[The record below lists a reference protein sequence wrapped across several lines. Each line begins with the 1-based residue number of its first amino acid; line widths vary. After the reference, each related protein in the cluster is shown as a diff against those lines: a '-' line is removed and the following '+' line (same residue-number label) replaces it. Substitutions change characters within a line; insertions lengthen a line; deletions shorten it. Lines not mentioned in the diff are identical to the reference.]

1 MSMQL
6 TLYPQ
11 RYEGYSSTFSG
22 GPPLQFLVDGIN
34 FTTINAS
41 ASITN
46 SGTVADI
53 LTAQPP
59 NIVNT
64 WYRARE
70 NAAVSYPSENN
81 GVLVLHSTSAG
92 NYHTVIYQRLDNLT
106 VGQIYTVTV
115 NVASNTSG
123 AGLLT
128 VLNGTTIQGIQ
139 GAGVLYGY
147 NITQVTTTFTAETT
161 QDVFLFTWE
170 DNINNSFSISN
181 ISVTTSVISPT
192 GVYTDLID
200 GQVICDLYEEED
212 IPLTLSIDDFK
223 NVAEQVKSYS
233 KDFNLPATKRNNL
246 IFNNMFEITR
256 TDDGLIFNPYVR
268 TKCVLKQDGFL
279 LFEGYLRMIDIKD
292 KNGEISY
299 NVNLY
304 SEVIALADILKDR
317 TFYNLDLDELE
328 HEYNKTNIKASWG
341 SGLPLVN
348 PLTDPNE
355 FAGAVGATATQ
366 VLKYPFIDWTHQ
378 FIVGGTN
385 DPSTNAT
392 DGNPE
397 LTSLE
402 QAFRPCIQL
411 KYLVNKIFA
420 DAGFAW
426 TSTFFDSADFGNLYM
441 DFNWGANQ
449 TPSDETQGMYIDFPA
464 GIWISNTAWQ
474 NYDLQYVAGFNV
486 VTDFAPDLNWDNLT
500 NAFISLGD
508 NVQYNIH
515 FYATFKNGG
524 TGVDISSRWAHRNSG
539 GTLIQT
545 FNPLTDTMGS
555 FDASVNFGEFSA
567 VLDTGDTLA
576 LELKA
581 SLFQEVIQRMGTGM
595 GSPGGLITAST
606 GGSLRTTASIIKT
619 NRGELGQWDFLKG
632 IMTMFNLVSMADED
646 NKNNILIEPYGDIFI
661 NNTNS
666 GNTSNLTLAARSIQH
681 DWTDKV
687 DVSQMELKPLT
698 DLNKTTHFKFIEDD
712 DDYAFDVF
720 RRSQGG
726 HLYGSR
732 KWNADG
738 FTALDGTKEI
748 IAEPFAATVCM
759 PLSGHLFD
767 FIVPKIYSMN
777 ADGETEGFD
786 NSPRIFYNNGI
797 KDTGASYYIPEQNGL
812 ASENQ
817 TEFLQFSHFSDMP
830 TVSGTR
836 DFVFESHQLP
846 LEVGNPPTDNLFS
859 TYWQSYFNELYRP
872 DTRVMTLKVN
882 LSPADIAG
890 FVFTDTVMIK
900 NRSFRVNKIE
910 YKPNSLAKV
919 EFILIP

>member
-1 MSMQL
+1 MSTQL
-6 TLYPQ
+6 VLYPQ
-11 RYEGYSSTFSG
+11 NHEGYSSSFSTG
-22 GPPLQFLVDGIN
+22 ASSQWIVDGIN
-34 FTTINAS
+34 FNTMNS
-41 ASITN
+41 SSSITN
-46 SGTVADI
+46 SGTLADI

-64 WYRARE
+64 WYRARAD
-70 NAAVSYPSENN
+70 AAVSYPSENN

-92 NYHTVIYQRLDNLT
+92 KYHTVIYQRLDNLT
-106 VGQIYTVTV
+106 IGQIYTVTV

-123 AGLLT
+123 SGIMS
-128 VLNGTTIQGIQ
+128 VINGTTIQGIQ
-139 GAGVLYGY
+139 GAGIIFGY
-147 NITQVTTTFTAETT
+147 NNTQLTTTFTAETT
-161 QDVFLFTWE
+161 QDIFIFTWE
-170 DNINNSFSISN
+170 DNINNSFYISN
-181 ISVTTSVISPT
+181 ISVTTAVVSPS
-192 GVYTDLID
+192 GVYTDLVD

-212 IPLTLSIDDFK
+212 IPLTLSMDEFK

-233 KDFNLPATKRNNL
+233 KDFNLPATKRNNQ

-256 TDDGLIFNPYVR
+256 ASEGLIFNPYVR
-268 TKCVLKQDGFL
+268 TKCVLKQDGFV
-279 LFEGYLRMIDIKD
+279 LFEGYLRLIDVKD
-292 KNGEISY
+292 KEGEISY

-317 TFYNLDLDELE
+317 TFSVLDLDELE
-328 HEYNKTNIKASWG
+328 HEYNKTNIKLSWG
-341 SGLPLVN
+341 SGLPLLN

-355 FAGAVGATATQ
+355 FAGAIGATSTQ

-385 DPSTNAT
+385 PIGTNAT

-397 LTSLE
+397 LMSLE

-420 DAGFAW
+420 DAGFTW

-464 GIWISNTAWQ
+464 SIWISNTVWQ
-474 NYDLQYVAGFNV
+474 NYDLQYVAGLTV
-486 VTDFAPDLNWDNLT
+486 VTDFAPDLNYDNLT

-515 FYATFKNGG
+515 YYATFQNG
-524 TGVDISSRWAHRNSG
+524 TVGVDISSRWAHRNSA

-545 FNPLTDTMGS
+545 FNPLTDTMGY
-555 FDASVNFGEFSA
+555 FDTSVNFGEFSA

-581 SLFQEVIQRMGTGM
+581 SKFEEVMQRMGTGM
-595 GSPGGLITAST
+595 GSPGGLIAAST

-632 IMTMFNLVSMADED
+632 IMTMFNLISLADETD
-646 NKNNILIEPYGDIFI
+646 KNNIIIETYSDVF
-661 NNTNS
+661 TNITN
-666 GNTSNLTLAARSIQH
+666 GGAGNLTLAARSIQH

-687 DVSQMELKPLT
+687 DVSGMELKPLT
-698 DLNKTTHFKFIEDD
+698 DLNKNTIFKFVEDD
-712 DDYAFDVF
+712 EDYAFNVF
-720 RRSQGG
+720 KRSQYG
-726 HLYGSR
+726 HLYGSK
-732 KWNADG
+732 KWNADA
-738 FTALDGTKEI
+738 FTILEGTKEI
-748 IAEPFAATVCM
+748 IADPFSATVCM
-759 PLSGHLFD
+759 PLSGHLFG
-767 FIVPKIYSMN
+767 FIVPKIYAMN
-777 ADGETEGFD
+777 NSGECEGFN
-786 NSPRIFYNNGI
+786 NSPRIFYDNGI

-812 ASENQ
+812 SSENQ
-817 TEFLQFSHFSDMP
+817 PEFLQFSHFSDMP
-830 TVSGTR
+830 TLSGTR

-882 LSPADIAG
+882 LSPADIAS